1 MPEVDNSTGSLFLQC
16 FFQRELN
23 QMDTVVDT
31 NKGKKRFSKSSPKKS
46 PAKKNESEQNNKTAT
61 EEERVNQ
68 TSERQE
74 DKDIIF
80 NEMSVNPDP
89 KEGID
94 TLEEKAEV
102 NC

>member
-1 MPEVDNSTGSLFLQC
+1 MLPLCWRLITAEGTYFYSV

-23 QMDTVVDT
+23 QMDTDVDM
-31 NKGKKRFSKSSPKKS
+31 NKGKKRFRKSSPKKS
-46 PAKKNESEQNNKTAT
+46 PAKKKESEQNNKTAT

-89 KEGID
+89 SGCIHEH
-94 TLEEKAEV
+94 
-102 NC
+102 